1 MKFKTAFVTLT
12 LILLGLG
19 VAQEAQPYP
28 PLYLVSIPTA
38 GTLPKGTYTLEML
51 LQNNGGILPKLA
63 VGLTDHF
70 TIGMSFGVQK
80 FIGDVKAELN
90 KQTPEVQLKYRVYEE
105 NTSWPAIVVGLDT
118 QGRGAYHVKA
128 VDNDTTT
135 VALNRYDQKAWGVYV
150 VASKNWNL
158 LGNLGMHLGISKNNW
173 ENKDGDGD
181 IDLFF
186 GFDKQLNRTFS
197 LLLEYDAALNDNA
210 DAYDI
215 NTITFGKGRGYLN
228 AGLRWAIAPGLLL
241 EFDINNIT
249 LNNDASSYSNREV
262 KILYSESF

>member
-1 MKFKTAFVTLT
+1 MKTKTTLT
-12 LILLGLG
+12 TLIFSLIALLS
-19 VAQEAQPYP
+19 AQEAQPYP

-51 LQNNGGILPKLA
+51 LENHGGILPKLA

-105 NTSWPAIVVGLDT
+105 NTSWPAVVIGLDT
-118 QGRGAYHVKA
+118 QGRGAYHEKVTE
-128 VDNDTTT
+128 NDTTT
-135 VALNRYDQKAWGVYV
+135 VLNRYDQKAWGVYV
-150 VASKNWNL
+150 VASKNWNM
-158 LGNLGMHLGISKNNW
+158 LGNLGMHVGISKNNW
-173 ENKDGDGD
+173 ENKDGDSD
-181 IDLFF
+181 IDFFF

-228 AGLRWAIAPGLLL
+228 AGLRWAIAPGLML
-241 EFDINNIT
+241 EFDVNNIT
-249 LNNDASSYSNREV
+249 LNNNASRYSNREV

>member
-1 MKFKTAFVTLT
+1 MKIKTTLT
-12 LILLGLG
+12 ALSLSLLTLLA
-19 VAQEAQPYP
+19 AQEAQPYP

-38 GTLPKGTYTLEML
+38 GTLPKGTYTLELL

-70 TIGMSFGVQK
+70 TIGMSYGVQK
-80 FIGDVKAELN
+80 FIGDAKSEPN
-90 KQTPEVQLKYRVYEE
+90 KQTPEVQLKYRVYDES
-105 NTSWPAIVVGLDT
+105 TSWPAFVIGLDT
-118 QGRGAYHVKA
+118 QGRGAYHDNAA
-128 VDNDTTT
+128 VSDTGT

-150 VASKNWNL
+150 VASKNWNM
-158 LGNLGMHLGISKNNW
+158 LGNLGLHVGISKNNW
-173 ENKDGDGD
+173 ENTDGDND
-181 IDLFF
+181 IDFFF

-215 NTITFGKGRGYLN
+215 NSITFGKGRGYVN
-228 AGLRWAIAPGLLL
+228 AGLRWAIAPSLML
-241 EFDINNIT
+241 EFDVNNIT
-249 LNNDASSYSNREV
+249 LNNDASRYSNREV